1 MRLLIKLSLL
11 LADIGSI
18 IERWIK
24 ASLLLALWTLLVFII
39 KLTVTRTA
47 MTLLSC
53 QIVPANTLFGTS
65 IKRQSKFAL
74 RLHTPELTAII
85 HDAQIRQV
93 TTGIVADS
101 RKSKSSLA

>member
-1 MRLLIKLSLL
+1 MRLLIQLSLL

-18 IERWIK
+18 VECWIE
-24 ASLLLALWTLLVFII
+24 ASLLLALWTLFVFII
-39 KLTVTRTA
+39 KLAVARTA

-53 QIVPANTLFGTS
+53 QIVPTNTFFGAS
-65 IKRQSKFAL
+65 VKRQSKFAL

-93 TTGIVADS
+93 TIRIVADS